1 MTISSRRLALG
12 LTVVFTAS
20 ACGADIPKPPDNP
33 SRVRTLVMSMRNG
46 NTDVKEDPK
55 NKEALKTMAKWL
67 AYSIAQPPY
76 NGEPVPRES
85 KINLPAEMQT
95 MAFLMSEAEFFARL
109 DATAGNAGR
118 VTVPQLDYG
127 AEMGAAIADEVKVV
141 LTSSARP
148 IERINAVRLLS
159 IAAKLPA
166 PGVVDPLLEIVNDA
180 KVSDAMKLYAF
191 QGLRNILDQTP
202 VDDPGKH
209 IKLAPDNTAR
219 LGQIGQALVNY
230 IMQKRTPR
238 DDKERDVIQFVR
250 RDAVIALARFKDGVL
265 RKPNK
270 DLVFR
275 PSWQLMR
282 VMGGDPSAAPAF
294 TIQEQAE
301 AAIGFCQMKV
311 DPDMN
316 LDVAAYNVAPVVMNF
331 VRIANLD
338 GERAQ
343 RDKTLT
349 ALPWKVYSA
358 RLSYAI
364 AVWRKEANTLP
375 KARLTDYITSFAI
388 QAISALDPIEKK
400 GVPEAQPDTSGLARW
415 MQDYPPVVWK
425 ETPPKPATL
434 FKDDPQS
441 LLPFAA
447 PAKDTTLKTP
457 DPKKAAEPGKTPD
470 PKKSPEPKKGAPAPK
485 KPG

>member
-1 MTISSRRLALG
+1 MTISSRFALG
-12 LTVVFTAS
+12 LTVLFTAS
-20 ACGADIPKPPDNP
+20 ACGADIPKPPDP
-33 SRVRTLVMSMRNG
+33 SRAKTLLYSMRSG
-46 NTDVKEDPK
+46 TKDVREDPN
-55 NKEALKTMAKWL
+55 NKEAVKTFAKWL

-76 NGEPVPRES
+76 NGEPVPRET
-85 KINLPAEMQT
+85 KINLPPEMLT
-95 MAFLMSEAEFFARL
+95 MSYIMSEAETFAKL
-109 DATAGNAGR
+109 DATAGNGGR
-118 VTVPQLDYG
+118 LIVEQLEYG
-127 AEMGAAIADEVKVV
+127 AEMGAAIAAEVKVV
-141 LTSSARP
+141 LAGAARP

-166 PGVVDPLLEIVNDA
+166 PGVVDPLLEIVNDT
-180 KVSDAMKLYAF
+180 KGSDAMKLYAF

-202 VDDPGKH
+202 VDEPGKH
-209 IKLAPDNTAR
+209 IKLASDNTAR

-250 RDAVIALARFKDGVL
+250 RDAVAALARFKDGVL

-282 VMGGDPSAAPAF
+282 VMGGDPIAAPAF
-294 TIQEQAE
+294 TIQEQTE

-331 VRIANLD
+331 VRIANFD

-343 RDKTLT
+343 RDKTLP

-364 AVWRKEANTLP
+364 AVWRGAATTLP
-375 KARLTDYITSFAI
+375 KARLTENVTSFAT
-388 QAISALDPIEKK
+388 QAISVLDPIEKK
-400 GVPEAQPDTSGLARW
+400 GPEAALDTSGLARW
-415 MQDYPPVVWK
+415 MQDYPPAVWK

-457 DPKKAAEPGKTPD
+457 EPKKAAEPKKAPD
-470 PKKSPEPKKGAPAPK
+470 PKKGPPPAVK